1 MLLTRSK
8 RIQYPKWHQ
17 TMNRPRNCLKIFSK
31 VSQLVSSRDPNMRLF
46 NRDYSQWT
54 KTNVVLLN
62 VLSTRALIVKGKGH
76 QRDRLG
82 RGETGTDFSSTYDL
96 YYDPPTHLREGNVF
110 IRVCLST
117 FKHGTSETPL
127 AMAPSDTGPPLR
139 HGTSRTPT
147 PARPHWWHLMPITGQ
162 ILFFIF

>member
-1 MLLTRSK
+1 MNENK
-8 RIQYPKWHQ
+8 RGVAECPFDSS
-17 TMNRPRNCLKIFSK
+17 LD
-31 VSQLVSSRDPNMRLF
+31 SQ
-46 NRDYSQWT
+46 
-54 KTNVVLLN
+54 
-62 VLSTRALIVKGKGH
+62 G
-76 QRDRLG
+76 QRTSAG
-82 RGETGTDFSSTYDL
+82 PVGEGGGGETGTDFSSTYDL

-147 PARPHWWHLMPITGQ
+147 PARPHW
-162 ILFFIF
+162 